1 MSRIGN
7 KAITLPAGVSVEVAE
22 NNFVT
27 VKGPKGELSF
37 QFNSELEISTEGT
50 EFVVKRPNDTK
61 LMKTMHGTTRA
72 LLHNMVVGVSEGFK
86 KQLEIN
92 GVGYRAQLQG
102 NTLVVSAGYS
112 HTVEL
117 PVPAGLKVELPKN
130 TTIIVSGIDK
140 QLVGQF
146 AAEIREVRKPE
157 PYKGKG
163 IKYDYEHIRR
173 KEGKTAKK

>member
-1 MSRIGN
+1 MYRIGN

-22 NNFVT
+22 NNFVI

-50 EFVVKRPNDTK
+50 ECVVKRPNDTK